1 MLKLLIVDDSN
12 IIRSRI
18 EEVYNEDPVIEVVG
32 KAANGKIA
40 IQLAGQLDPD
50 IVTMDLTMPKVDGVA
65 CIERLKALKPELK
78 ILVVSALSDKATGI
92 KALRKG
98 ARGFL
103 CKPFTDRDLKEALD
117 KLIYADNR
125 LK

>member
-18 EEVYNEDPVIEVVG
+18 ERIYQDDSIVKVVG
-32 KAANGKIA
+32 KAANGRIA
-40 IQLAGQLDPD
+40 IQLVNQLAPD

-65 CIERLKALKPELK
+65 CIERLKEIKPTIK

-92 KALRKG
+92 EALTKG

-103 CKPFTDRDLKEALD
+103 CKPFTDDDLKSALD
-117 KLIYADNR
+117 KLVKSSSR
-125 LK
+125 K